1 MEELKSWGGL
11 MLFVSAGSLIY
22 CFLLPL
28 GSVSKIAKSVISI
41 VFICAAFMPVADIA
55 KLFPDVDFPS
65 REEAQTADFSAY
77 VEDAARS
84 EIEKIIH
91 DCVRKHTFVPYE
103 TEIFINKTEDG
114 GINIEYV
121 GITFEARPQ
130 YEEKLRDALY
140 EALGIIP
147 VIRVE
152 LTDE

>member
-103 TEIFINKTEDG
+103 TEIFINIDEDF
-114 GINIEYV
+114 GIRIEYV
-121 GITFEARPQ
+121 RLIFSAAPQ
-130 YEEKLRDALY
+130 YEENIREELTQKI
-140 EALGIIP
+140 GIIP
-147 VIRVE
+147 DIRVD
-152 LTDE
+152 LTGG